1 MTQTAF
7 HHDLPKYPQGPKP
20 GVSPSL
26 RNFATVLLTTTL
38 ALLVILQS
46 PGWTQDFHNNGA
58 SAVVGQPLMVGIY
71 QNAPKVYMDETG
83 EPAGFFPEILNVIAA
98 QEGWQLDYVPCAWNQ
113 CLADLETGKLDLMV
127 DVAYSAKR
135 QKRFHF
141 NDESVFINWGLLYT
155 AAGVK
160 IDSFLDLQDKKIA
173 VMKGSIHTD
182 GVGGIKELVNKFNID
197 CNFIE
202 VKNYQEVFA
211 LLHTGEAEVG
221 VVNRL
226 FGNLSENDYQVNK
239 TSLIFNPRH
248 LKFALAK
255 NKAHNQAIIH
265 ELDRHLSALKKD
277 PNSLYHQIIASY
289 LSGIPYKDRESS
301 QEGTVALTAK
311 EKAWI
316 KTHPVIRLGVDPEF
330 IPFEYINA
338 DGTYNGL
345 ASDYIKILN
354 QRLGLTMEMIPNLS
368 WAEVMTRSRTQ
379 DIDVLPC
386 VGKTKE
392 RLSYLNYS
400 KPYIQFQRVI
410 ITRTDFPFVAG
421 MDDLDD
427 LRVAVQ
433 SDTSHDGFLRDTTD
447 IEPLRLPTLQES
459 LAAVSTGKADAMI
472 ANIAAAAYW
481 IRHMNLTNLKVA
493 APAQSDTLNLHFAVR
508 KDWPELVAII
518 NKGLASISEQEK
530 NALVQKWVSVKYE
543 PGIATKKVIVYILR
557 IIGGAAVL
565 LLVILVWNYRLKKEV
580 VQRQA
585 AEDKLAHYAHELEK
599 ANVHLK
605 SLDKLKSMFIASMSH
620 ELRTPLNSIIGFTG
634 VILQGMT
641 GEINERQKDQLGRVY
656 RSAKHL
662 LSLITDVIDISKV
675 EAGRIEVYPE
685 QCSLMEIID
694 AATENIQPQLKAK
707 NLALDIDAPAGLQL
721 ITDRKRLLQCL
732 INYLSNAVKFT
743 EQGTVT
749 FKAIDL
755 GDHLQI
761 TVTDTGIGIAK
772 EDIPK
777 LFEAFERLETHL
789 RVKAGGTGL
798 GLYLTKKIATE
809 LLQGEIWV
817 ESEVDKGSIFGIRI
831 PKTLSAPT
839 EEKD

>member
-1 MTQTAF
+1 MPSPL
-7 HHDLPKYPQGPKP
+7 LPSRFQKYRHNQDHAR
-20 GVSPSL
+20 VARL
-26 RNFATVLLTTTL
+26 LIAALVLLL
-38 ALLVILQS
+38 MY
-46 PGWTQDFHNNGA
+46 PGLGWGQDRQA
-58 SAVVGQPLMVGIY
+58 KDPETMISQPLKVGIY
-71 QNAPKVYMDETG
+71 QNTPKVYMDEAG

-98 QEGWQLDYVPCAWNQ
+98 REGWQLDYLPCVWDQ
-113 CLADLETGKLDLMV
+113 CLADLQTGKLDLMV

-135 QKRFHF
+135 QEIYDL
-141 NDESVFINWGLLYT
+141 NEESVFINWGLLYT

-160 IDSFLDLQDKKIA
+160 VDSFLDLQGKRIA

-182 GVGGIKELVNKFNID
+182 GEGGIKDLVKKFNID
-197 CNFIE
+197 CQFIE
-202 VKNYQEVFA
+202 VNNYQEVFE
-211 LLHTGEAEVG
+211 LLDSGGAEAG

-226 FGNLSENDYQVNK
+226 FGNLSENDYQVDK

-248 LKFALAK
+248 LKFALPK
-255 NKAHNQAIIH
+255 DRPQNRAIIQR
-265 ELDRHLSALKKD
+265 LDFHLGALKKES
-277 PNSLYHQIIASY
+277 NSVYHRIIASY
-289 LSGIPYKDRESS
+289 LSGVPYKELDHHKD
-301 QEGTVALTAK
+301 GLVALTGQ

-316 KTHPVIRLGVDPEF
+316 KAHPVIRLGVDPEF
-330 IPFEYINA
+330 VPFEYISE
-338 DGTYNGL
+338 DGTYSGL
-345 ASDYIKILN
+345 ASEYIKILN
-354 QRLGLTMEMIPNLS
+354 QRLGLSMEIVPKLS
-368 WAEVMTRSRTQ
+368 WAEVVAKSKKM
-379 DIDVLPC
+379 DLDVLPC

-410 ITRTDFPFVAG
+410 LTRTDFPFVAG
-421 MDDLDD
+421 MDDLRN

-433 SDTSHDGFLRDTTD
+433 ANTSHDGFLQESTEIT
-447 IEPLRLPTLQES
+447 PLRFPTLQDS
-459 LAAVSTGKADAMI
+459 LAAVSTGKADALI
-472 ANIAAAAYW
+472 ANIAAASYW

-493 APAQSDTLNLHFAVR
+493 APAQSQTLDLHFAVR

-518 NKGLASISEQEK
+518 NKGLASITEVEK
-530 NALVQKWVSVKYE
+530 NALVQKWVSVTYE
-543 PGIATKKVIVYILR
+543 PGIATKKVIAYILR
-557 IIGGAAVL
+557 IIGGAIVL
-565 LLVILVWNYRLKKEV
+565 LMIILFWNYRLKKEV

-585 AEDKLAHYAHELEK
+585 AEEKLAHYAHELEE
-599 ANVHLK
+599 ANVHLQ

-634 VILQGMT
+634 IILQGMT

-685 QCSLMEIID
+685 PCSLTELID
-694 AATENIQPQLKAK
+694 AAVENIQPQLKAK
-707 NLALDIDAPAGLQL
+707 NLTLEIDAPAGLQL

-743 EQGTVT
+743 EQGGVR
-749 FKAIDL
+749 FKATDL
-755 GDHLQI
+755 GDHVEI
-761 TVTDTGIGIAK
+761 AVTDTGIGIARA
-772 EDIPK
+772 DLPK

-809 LLQGEIWV
+809 LLEGEIWV
-817 ESEVDKGSIFGIRI
+817 ESEDAKGSTFGIRI
-831 PKTLSAPT
+831 PKTLVKHG
-839 EEKD
+839 EEPEHARPDH